1 MIDFL
6 KRYFAGKKVLILGF
20 GIEGQSTYRT
30 LRDLFPDKPLTIADK
45 DPGILKKHP
54 WLGNDPMTTL
64 IAGEHYLDS
73 IGDAGLIIKSPGIT
87 DHPKFLHATDRTVT
101 SQTEL
106 FLSHFKRQIIGVTGT
121 KGKSTTSSLLYHI
134 ISLYT
139 SNTILAGNIGAPLFD
154 FAGKADGNTVIIC
167 ELSAHQLDGITCSP
181 HMAIL
186 LNMYQEHLDYYKS
199 FAAYREAKFNIVRHQ
214 EPGDIFIYNGDD
226 PIILRQLNSS
236 PVVSRTIPFSLHHL
250 SSSGCYAVDNET
262 IHYHDTGGSTSFH
275 IGVPPVKGEH
285 NFMNIMAVIAACK
298 VTGLPDD
305 IILHGIGSFH
315 GLEHRLEYIGTY
327 HGIQFYN
334 DSIATVPEATM
345 YAVKTLQTV
354 DTLILGGFD
363 RGVDFSALIRFLGK
377 SGIRNLIFTGDAGKR
392 MLAMCE
398 AKKFPGKILFFAADM
413 DEVAGIAIRH
423 TGQGKICLLSPAA
436 ASFGVYNNY
445 SERGDA
451 FRKAISK

>member
-6 KRYFAGKKVLILGF
+6 KRYFADKKVLILGF

-30 LRDLFPDKPLTIADK
+30 LRDLFPDKPLAIADK
-45 DPGILKKHP
+45 DPDILQKHP
-54 WLGNDPMTTL
+54 WLRDDHMTTL

-73 IGDAGLIIKSPGIT
+73 ISDADLIIKSPGIT
-87 DHPKFLHATDRTVT
+87 DHPEFLHATGRTVT

-106 FLSHFKRQIIGVTGT
+106 FLTHYKSQIIGVTGT

-134 ISLYT
+134 ILLHT
-139 SNTILAGNIGAPLFD
+139 SNTILAGNIGTPLFD
-154 FAGKADGNTVIIC
+154 FAGKTDGNTVIIC

-181 HMAIL
+181 HIAIL
-186 LNMYQEHLDYYKS
+186 LNMYEEHLDHYQS

-214 EPGDIFIYNGDD
+214 EPGDIFIYNGND
-226 PIILRQLNSS
+226 PVILRQLNSLRIR
-236 PVVSRTIPFSLHHL
+236 SRTIPFSLRHS
-250 SSSGCYAVDNET
+250 SSSGCYAADNET
-262 IHYHDTGGSTSFH
+262 IHYNDTDGSASFH

-298 VTGLPDD
+298 VTGIPDD
-305 IILHGIGSFH
+305 IILSGIGSFH

-327 HGIQFYN
+327 HGIPFYN

-363 RGVDFSALIRFLGK
+363 RGIDFSALIRFLKK
-377 SGIRNLIFTGDAGKR
+377 SGISNLIFTGDAGKR
-392 MLAMCE
+392 MLTMCE
-398 AKKFPGKILFFAADM
+398 ATKLPGKRLFFAADM
-413 DEVAGIAIRH
+413 DEVAGIAIRY
-423 TGQGKICLLSPAA
+423 TGRGKICLLSPAA
-436 ASFGVYNNY
+436 ASFGMYNNY
-445 SERGDA
+445 RERGNA
-451 FRKAISK
+451 FRRAVSK